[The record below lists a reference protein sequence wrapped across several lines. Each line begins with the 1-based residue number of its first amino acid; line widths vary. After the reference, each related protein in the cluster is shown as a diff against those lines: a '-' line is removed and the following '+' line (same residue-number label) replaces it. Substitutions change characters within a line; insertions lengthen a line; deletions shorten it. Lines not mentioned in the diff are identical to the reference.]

1 MTNGFHISKKLI
13 ARIAVVNCNFGF
25 SFFNQHQLIM
35 KKSSILLFVLVF
47 ATTLNAQDIIT
58 MKKLN
63 LPYYEIPDYPE
74 KFTNVNVAARMI
86 DGLGFRYYWATEGLR
101 QEDLDYKP
109 SAEARDTR
117 HTLEHIYGLSRTIV
131 NASKS
136 VANEGSLDMEISFDE
151 MRKNTLENI
160 KMASDILKASK
171 KKDLKKMKVIFKRG
185 DKVNEYPY
193 WNMINGPIADA
204 IWHCGQ
210 VVSFRRASG
219 NPFNSKVSVFNGK
232 LRE

>member
-1 MTNGFHISKKLI
+1 MKKL
-13 ARIAVVNCNFGF
+13 
-25 SFFNQHQLIM
+25 STLL
-35 KKSSILLFVLVF
+35 LLFTF
-47 ATTLNAQDIIT
+47 TFTLNAQDENT
-58 MKKLN
+58 MKSTN
-63 LPYYEIPDYPE
+63 LPYYEIPAYPE

-109 SAEARDTR
+109 SKEARDTR
-117 HTLEHIYGLSRTIV
+117 HTLEHIYGLSNTIV
-131 NASKS
+131 NASKMQ
-136 VANEGSLDMEISFDE
+136 ANEGALDMEISFEE

-185 DKVNEYPY
+185 EEISEYPY

-219 NPFNSKVSVFNGK
+219 NPFNSKASVFTGK